1 MAALNITNLDF
12 EGIKQSIKE
21 YLRTTSDFKDFD
33 FDGSNLSTLIDILAY
48 NTYYN
53 GYYLHMVAN
62 EMFLDTAVLK
72 ESVLARAK
80 ELNYVPR
87 SAVSARAVVNLSIQA
102 TSGTPATIE
111 VPKGTLFTTSVNG
124 QTFTFST
131 MDNYQALPVGGNY
144 VVNDV
149 EICEGDRMSY
159 TYDPHNVNDPEK
171 YVIPNDNVDITSLE
185 VKVQTSTDD
194 LSTTTFTRA
203 TSIIDITEE
212 SNVYF
217 VEPYTGN
224 QYRVV
229 FGDGVLGK
237 ALRGGNIVVVDY
249 TITNGTESNGA
260 DAFTY
265 SEGIPGAGS
274 VSVTTTSNAAGGLF
288 EESVESIRFNAP
300 RSYSAQERAVTATD
314 YATLIGQQFPH
325 FKSIRAYGGEE
336 ETPPQFGKVFV
347 AIRPQ
352 AGEVLSQ
359 SERNRVITFL
369 KGRSVVGISTE
380 IKDPNYIYIKVD
392 YDFAYDPNKT
402 SRTGGAI
409 TDIVQQEITKFS
421 DQDLGK
427 FNTKLRSSRLL
438 RRLEEQD
445 QSILSSTVDFSMI
458 KRLSPRLRVKN
469 SFNIN
474 FNNAIYNPDP
484 GHEAHVG
491 HSSVVT
497 SSFFTISGRTVRLV
511 DDGSGN
517 LTVQATKE
525 DGTTE
530 IINRDAG
537 TVDYGTGQVVINKL
551 QIDDIANGFLS
562 IHAKPAKDDIVPATN
577 QILLIDDKDVSVSY
591 TVEQE

>member
-12 EGIKQSIKE
+12 DGIKQSIKE

-87 SAVSARAVVNLSIQA
+87 SATSARATVSLSIQA
-102 TSGTPATIE
+102 ASGTPATIE

-124 QTFTFST
+124 QTFTFTT
-131 MDNYQALPVGGNY
+131 MGTYQALPVGGNY
-144 VVNDV
+144 IVSDV
-149 EICEGDRMSY
+149 EICEGDIMSY
-159 TYDPHNVNDPEK
+159 TYDPHNVSDPEK
-171 YVIPNDNVDITSLE
+171 YVIPNDNVDVTSLA

-194 LSTTTFTRA
+194 LSTTTFTKA

-217 VEPYTGN
+217 IEPYTGN
-224 QYRVV
+224 QYRIV

-237 ALRGGNIVVVDY
+237 ALRGGNLVIVEY

-265 SEGIPGAGS
+265 SEGISGAGS

-288 EESVESIRFNAP
+288 EESVESIKFNAP
-300 RSYSAQERAVTATD
+300 RSYAAQERAVTATD
-314 YATLIGQQFPH
+314 YATLVGQQFPH

-347 AIRPQ
+347 TIRPQ

-369 KGRSVVGISTE
+369 KGRSVVGISTV
-380 IKDPNYIYIKVD
+380 IKDPNYVYVKVD
-392 YDFAYDPNKT
+392 YNFAYDPNNT

-409 TDIVQQEITKFS
+409 TDIIQDEIISFS
-421 DQDLGK
+421 DNELGK
-427 FNTKLRSSRLL
+427 FNTKLRSSRLV
-438 RRLEEQD
+438 RKLEEQD
-445 QSILSSTVDFSMI
+445 KSILSSTIDFSMI
-458 KRLSPRLRVKN
+458 KRLTPRLRTTN

-474 FNNAIYNPDP
+474 FNNPIYRPDT
-484 GHEAHVG
+484 GHEVHAG
-491 HSSVVT
+491 HTSSVT
-497 SSFFTISGRTVRLV
+497 STFFTVGGRQSRLI
-511 DDGSGN
+511 DDGSGS
-517 LTVQATKE
+517 LTVQATKN
-525 DGTTE
+525 DGSTE

-537 TVDYGTGQVVINKL
+537 TVDYDTGEIVISKL
-551 QIDDIANGFLS
+551 QIDDISNGFFS
-562 IHAKPAKDDIVPATN
+562 IHAQPAKDDIVPATN

>member
-12 EGIKQSIKE
+12 DGIKQSIKE

-87 SAVSARAVVNLSIQA
+87 SATSARAVVNLTIQA
-102 TSGTPATIE
+102 ASGTPATIE

-124 QTFTFST
+124 QTFTFTT
-131 MDNYQALPVGGNY
+131 MESYQALPVGGNY
-144 VVNDV
+144 VANDV
-149 EICEGDRMSY
+149 ELCEGDIMSY
-159 TYDPHNVNDPEK
+159 TYDPHNVSDPEK
-171 YVIPNDNVDITSLE
+171 YVIPNDNVDVTSLE

-194 LSTTTFTRA
+194 LSFTTFTKA
-203 TSIIDITEE
+203 SSIIDITEE

-217 VEPYTGN
+217 IEPYTGN
-224 QYRVV
+224 QYRIV

-237 ALRGGNIVVVDY
+237 ALRGGNLVIVDY

-265 SEGIPGAGS
+265 SEGISAAGS

-288 EESVESIRFNAP
+288 EESVESIKFNAP

-336 ETPPQFGKVFV
+336 ELPPQFGKVFV
-347 AIRPQ
+347 TIRPQ

-380 IKDPNYIYIKVD
+380 IKDPNYVYIKVD
-392 YDFAYDPNKT
+392 YNFAYDPNKT

-409 TDIVQQEITKFS
+409 TDIIQDEIVSFS
-421 DQDLGK
+421 DNDLGK
-427 FNTKLRSSRLL
+427 FNTKLRSSRLV

-445 QSILSSTVDFSMI
+445 QSILSSTIELSMI
-458 KRLSPRLRVKN
+458 KRLTPRLRTTN

-474 FNNAIYNPDP
+474 YNNPIYRPDT
-484 GHEAHVG
+484 GHETHAG
-491 HSSVVT
+491 HT
-497 SSFFTISGRTVRLV
+497 SSITSTFFTIGGRQARLV

-517 LTVQATKE
+517 LNVQATKS
-525 DGTTE
+525 DGSTE

-537 TVDYGTGQVVINKL
+537 TVDYDTGVVIINKL
-551 QIDDIANGFLS
+551 QIDDFSNGFFS
-562 IHAKPAKDDIVPATN
+562 IHARPSNDDITPATN
-577 QILLIDDKDVSVSY
+577 QILLIDDKDVTVSY
-591 TVEQE
+591 NVEQE